1 MSFQKLVRE
10 EILYEISGMKAEGAL
25 DFLSKVAEDGCSNGL
40 LTRMMYIADIRKI
53 WEEWYGE
60 ILNTTPN
67 LSRDWDEMTMG
78 AIDTVVASVAPEISA
93 SVKADMET
101 MTVVVS
107 EELYEYL
114 ESVQAFR
121 ERDGGIRTLENLAK
135 DQSSPLQKEA
145 EEALEAI
152 EEALE
157 EVEIAEVEYLPIFQR
172 GF

>member
-1 MSFQKLVRE
+1 MSFEKLIRA
-10 EILYEISGMKAEGAL
+10 EILYEISGMKAEEAL

-40 LTRMMYIADIRKI
+40 LTRMMYIADLRKI

-93 SVKADMET
+93 SVEADMEV
-101 MTVVVS
+101 MTVTIS
-107 EELYEYL
+107 PELHDFIEQEDSIKVL
-114 ESVQAFR
+114 EALS
-121 ERDGGIRTLENLAK
+121 K

-145 EEALEAI
+145 EEALESI
-152 EEALE
+152 EEAQE
-157 EVEIAEVEYLPIFQR
+157 EVEVVEVEYLPIFQR